1 MKTFLHALYEASPFL
16 YILACWVELA
26 QSGGTP
32 APWNLLGRFLLA
44 IF

>member
-1 MKTFLHALYEASPFL
+1 MKIFLRALYEASPFL
-16 YILACWVELA
+16 YTFACWVELS
-26 QSGGTP
+26 QSGGNP